1 MQSASKMRLIR
12 IMNRVLIAPIKFC
25 LLINGVVMQTGIRT
39 KLSRLSLAIAL
50 ASVSLSTVAQQQVT
64 NAEDSTESKRIMP
77 SLEVIRVVG
86 EAAPVLLEQTGTV
99 IVIDRKQIEQIQPL
113 STEDILRRIPG
124 INIKSEE
131 ETSVVANFG
140 IRGLSASE
148 SKSLMLEDGVP
159 VAPGLFVG
167 NDRYYNPRIQRV
179 EQIEVLKG
187 SASLRYGPSTI
198 GGVVNYQ
205 TKTPDDGVTVTGRAG
220 SFNMQEVSVEAGG
233 KSASGDAFAGIVATH
248 ASSDGFMDKD
258 YEMTDVMAKAG
269 VIFSNDQKLGIK
281 ISRYENDANISY
293 RGLLLGD
300 YLAGAD
306 YNPAPDDYFL
316 TDRTA
321 FDINHEWTLS
331 SQATLKTLL
340 YWSEMSRDYWRYN
353 VDTPAS
359 NAAGRW
365 VYTDALT
372 GNNRSFDRVGVET
385 RLTLDHNLAGLV
397 ATSEFGLRFM
407 QEEANDTRIRAV
419 RSSDRTGVNDRH
431 IVDSADSVAAYA
443 QSRIELSEH
452 FAITPGLRVESYE
465 QTRRILSDDNASA
478 KTSNTEVLPG
488 VGATYNLS
496 NSAQLYGGVYR
507 AFSPASNG
515 VALDGLTDQEL
526 DGERSTNFELGLRGK
541 QGAVSYEVA
550 AFVMD
555 FSNQVVTGN
564 SDPNL
569 SQSNAGET
577 EHRGMEFMLGYQ
589 LGGGFSIDSNATWVP
604 TSEFKSGDNQGNRLP
619 YAPKIIANLALN
631 YQLEQLSTALTAH
644 HRGEQY
650 GDAANTME
658 IPVNAG
664 GGIWGGLMPSY
675 TVLDLTAQYQLAD
688 NVRLFGAVKNL
699 TDKRYITGLRQGIYA
714 GPERSFELGVS
725 YSF

>member
-1 MQSASKMRLIR
+1 MRAKM
-12 IMNRVLIAPIKFC
+12 
-25 LLINGVVMQTGIRT
+25 
-39 KLSRLSLAIAL
+39 SRLSLAVAL
-50 ASVSLSTVAQQQVT
+50 ATLSLSAVAQQQTVS
-64 NAEDSTESKRIMP
+64 AENNENKAERKTIMP
-77 SLEVIRVVG
+77 ALEVIRVVG
-86 EAAPVLLEQTGTV
+86 TANPVLLDQTGTV
-99 IVIDRKQIEQIQPL
+99 VIINREQIEQIQPL

-167 NDRYYNPRIQRV
+167 NDRYFNPRIQRV
-179 EQIEVLKG
+179 EQVEVLKG

-205 TKTPDDGVTVTGRAG
+205 TKTPDDGVTLTGRAG
-220 SFNMQEVSVEAGG
+220 SFNMQEVNVEAGG

-269 VIFSNDQKLGIK
+269 VIFSNNQKLGIK

-293 RGLLLGD
+293 RGLLLAD

-331 SQATLKTLL
+331 SNATLKTLL

-353 VDTPAS
+353 VDSAAS
-359 NAAGRW
+359 NEAGRW

-372 GNNRSFDRVGVET
+372 GNNRSFDRVGIET
-385 RLTLDHNLAGLV
+385 RLNVDHNLAGLT
-397 ATSEFGLRFM
+397 ANSELGLRFM

-419 RSSDRTGVNDRH
+419 RSADRTGVNDRH
-431 IVDSADSVAAYA
+431 RIDSADSVAAYA
-443 QSRIELSEH
+443 QSRIELNDQ
-452 FAITPGLRVESYE
+452 FAVTPGLRVESYE
-465 QTRRILSDDNASA
+465 QTRLILTDNNATA

-488 VGATYNLS
+488 IGATYNL
-496 NSAQLYGGVYR
+496 NEAAQLYGGVYR

-515 VALDGLTDQEL
+515 VALDGLTDQDL
-526 DGERSTNFELGLRGK
+526 DGERSTNYELGLRGK
-541 QGAVSYEVA
+541 QGKISYEVA
-550 AFVMD
+550 AFMMD

-589 LGGGFSIDSNATWVP
+589 LAGGFSIHSNATWVP
-604 TSEFKSGDNQGNRLP
+604 TSEFKSGENQGNRLP

-631 YQLEQLSTALTAH
+631 YQLEKLSAALTAH

-650 GDAANTME
+650 GDASNTLD
-658 IPVNAG
+658 IPDGAA

-675 TVLDLTAQYQLAD
+675 TVLDLTAQYKLAD
-688 NVRLFGAVKNL
+688 NVRVFGAVKNL
-699 TDKRYITGLRQGIYA
+699 TNKRYITGLRQGIYV

>member
-1 MQSASKMRLIR
+1 MRI
-12 IMNRVLIAPIKFC
+12 
-25 LLINGVVMQTGIRT
+25 
-39 KLSRLSLAIAL
+39 KLSRLSLAVAL
-50 ASVSLSTVAQQQVT
+50 ASVSLSTVAQQQT
-64 NAEDSTESKRIMP
+64 PEAESSVERKKIMP
-77 SLEVIRVVG
+77 TLEVIRVVG
-86 EAAPVLLEQTGTV
+86 NGTPVLLEQTGTV

-113 STEDILRRIPG
+113 SNEDILRRMPG
-124 INIKSEE
+124 INVTSEE
-131 ETSVVANFG
+131 ESSIVSNFG
-140 IRGLSASE
+140 MRGLSASE
-148 SKSLMLEDGVP
+148 SKSLVLEDGVP
-159 VAPGLFVG
+159 VAPGLFIG
-167 NDRYYNPRIQRV
+167 NDRYFNPRIQRV
-179 EQIEVLKG
+179 EQIEILKG

-248 ASSDGFMDKD
+248 ASSDGFLDKD

-281 ISRYENDANISY
+281 VSRYENDANISY

-300 YLAGAD
+300 YLAGAT
-306 YNPAPDDYFL
+306 YNPAPDDYYL

-353 VDTPAS
+353 VDTAAS
-359 NAAGRW
+359 NEAGRW

-372 GNNRSFDRVGVET
+372 GNNRSFERIGIET
-385 RLTLDHNLAGLV
+385 RLNVDHNLGGMV
-397 ATSEFGLRFM
+397 ANSEFGLRFM

-431 IVDSADSVAAYA
+431 RIDSADSVAAYA
-443 QSRIELSEH
+443 QSRIELNEQ
-452 FAITPGLRVESYE
+452 FAVTPGLRVESYE
-465 QTRRILSDDNASA
+465 QTRLDLTNNNATA
-478 KTSNTEVLPG
+478 KTSNTELLPG
-488 VGATYNLS
+488 VGVTYNLN

-515 VALDGLTDQEL
+515 VALDGLADQQL
-526 DGERSTNFELGLRGK
+526 DGERSTNYEIGVRGK
-541 QGAVSYEVA
+541 QGAINYEVA
-550 AFVMD
+550 AFMMD

-589 LGGGFSIDSNATWVP
+589 LGAGFSIDTNATWVP
-604 TSEFKSGDNQGNRLP
+604 TSEFKTGDNQGNRLP
-619 YAPKIIANLALN
+619 YAPKVIANLALN
-631 YQLEQLSTALTAH
+631 YQLEQLSAALSAH

-650 GDAANTME
+650 GNSANTVDL
-658 IPVNAG
+658 PTNAA
-664 GGIWGGLMPSY
+664 GGIWGGLLPAY
-675 TVLDLTAQYQLAD
+675 TVLDLTAQYNLAD
-688 NVRLFGAVKNL
+688 NIRLFAAVKNL
-699 TDKRYITGLRQGIYA
+699 TDKRYITALRQGIYV